1 MPRIVML
8 VEVPQEE
15 IESFYGEFEKMVESE
30 KIDGFFSLCED
41 GCSMSNELP
50 NYMDHERCLADNIS
64 ILEEDFIAL
73 NGKKTEKTG
82 EEHLSLSNIE
92 EQKQAWNDH
101 CYGSF
106 DPDDMYQDDA
116 FENEGDD

>member
-8 VEVPQEE
+8 FEVPQEE
-15 IESFYGEFEKMVESE
+15 IESFYGEFENMVESG

-41 GCSMSNELP
+41 GCSMGNELP

-73 NGKKTEKTG
+73 SGKNTEKTG
-82 EEHLSLSNIE
+82 EEHLRLSNIE

-101 CYGSF
+101 YYGSF
-106 DPDDMYQDDA
+106 DPDDMYRDDA

>member
-1 MPRIVML
+1 
-8 VEVPQEE
+8 
-15 IESFYGEFEKMVESE
+15 
-30 KIDGFFSLCED
+30 
-41 GCSMSNELP
+41 MSNELP

-73 NGKKTEKTG
+73 NGQKTENTG

-101 CYGSF
+101 YSGSF

>member
-8 VEVPQEE
+8 VEVPQEK
-15 IESFYGEFEKMVESE
+15 IESFYGEFEEMVESE

-41 GCSMSNELP
+41 GCSMSAELP
-50 NYMDHERCLADNIS
+50 NYMDHEKRLADNIS

-73 NGKKTEKTG
+73 SGKNTEKTG

-92 EQKQAWNDH
+92 EQKQSWNDH
-101 CYGSF
+101 YYGSF
-106 DPDDMYQDDA
+106 DPDDMYRDDA